1 MRNTGQAQERAMGW
15 KSLCENFQF
24 IALTATE
31 KVHSD
36 RFCASPL
43 ITPLQNLLHLPSAHR
58 QECLCYGTFSVAAKA
73 LLNAGNLRHD

>member
-43 ITPLQNLLHLPSAHR
+43 IVPPQNLLHLPSAHR
-58 QECLCYGTFSVAAKA
+58 QECLCYGTFSAAYEVVP
-73 LLNAGNLRHD
+73 